1 MEIDRMM
8 PSEKNIQNRIKEYYD
23 VKVNMDQL
31 TRRVT
36 EVNEVGRRRAVVATF
51 TPETV
56 FDEQKNACNFYIWSN
71 TKYKPEDYS
80 SIDPSLEV

>member
-1 MEIDRMM
+1 
-8 PSEKNIQNRIKEYYD
+8 
-23 VKVNMDQL
+23 MDQL

-56 FDEQKNACNFYIWSN
+56 FDEQKNACNF
-71 TKYKPEDYS
+71 
-80 SIDPSLEV
+80 